1 MVKPEWGTKRA
12 CLSCGARFYDLRKEP
27 IICPKCETKFEP
39 VVAKPRRGRVAAV
52 KAPAPVKAAA
62 PVAAATD
69 DEAALLTND
78 DEELADDGVEDAT
91 VLVDDDEDDEKI
103 VVPVATEGEDEAS

>member
-1 MVKPEWGTKRA
+1 MVKPEWGTKRV
-12 CLSCGARFYDLRKEP
+12 CLSCGAKFYDLRKEP
-27 IICPKCETKFEP
+27 IVCPKCETKFEP

-62 PVAAATD
+62 AVAATD

-78 DEELADDGVEDAT
+78 DEELADDGAEDAT
-91 VLVDDDEDDEKI
+91 VLDDDDDDDDKI
-103 VVPVATEGEDEAS
+103 VVPVVTEGEDESD

>member
-12 CLSCGARFYDLRKEP
+12 CLSCGAKFYDLRKEP

-52 KAPAPVKAAA
+52 KAPVPVKA
-62 PVAAATD
+62 PVAVAD
-69 DEAALLTND
+69 DEAALLAD
-78 DEELADDGVEDAT
+78 DDDDKLADDGVEDAT
-91 VLVDDDEDDEKI
+91 VLDDDDDDADDAI
-103 VVPVATEGEDEAS
+103 VVPVAVKGEDETS